1 MDAITKAISQ
11 TLQGWSTVLEPPV
24 ASVRGIGF
32 WSWFCNIE
40 SIYNAVRVYYLT
52 IIIVCLL
59 LYVALNE
66 WNKRREG
73 KGGLALRYRTRSTQ
87 EISVMISQA
96 ETVRTMH
103 IKTSQSHVN
112 HSSRNRSYQ
121 PNQTSIISNAY
132 QLVTMTFINSH
143 TTE

>member
-1 MDAITKAISQ
+1 MDAISKAISQ

-24 ASVRGIGF
+24 APVRGIGF

-103 IKTSQSHVN
+103 IKTR
-112 HSSRNRSYQ
+112 HSRTLIIVAETGRIRPIRHRSPAMQ
-121 PNQTSIISNAY
+121 INW
-132 QLVTMTFINSH
+132 QL
-143 TTE
+143 